1 MLNVHLEFLKWKI
14 DEYKN
19 NPENSSTTKVREY
32 ILSEFPMLTI
42 PCIKNNHDSC
52 RGKGYMEIFCESLR
66 EHPMEITNF
75 TRKVLS
81 D

>member
-1 MLNVHLEFLKWKI
+1 
-14 DEYKN
+14 
-19 NPENSSTTKVREY
+19 
-32 ILSEFPMLTI
+32 MLTI